1 MKARGIAVLC
11 LLAAIAGVSA
21 PAWAQNEKIDGPGTA
36 APEMDMAAMM
46 EAMTPGEPHKQLA
59 RMAGDWTFTNKMWM
73 APGAP
78 PSESTGTMHAEMILG
93 GRYVQSVWK
102 GNMMGQPFEG
112 HGTDGYDNLAKQHVG
127 TWVDNM
133 GTGILYST
141 GTCDNAG
148 KVCTANGDMIDPMTK
163 KKGSIKSVTTWT
175 DNNNFKL
182 ELFGRDGNGQEMKM
196 MEMVL
201 KRKS

>member
-1 MKARGIAVLC
+1 MKVRGIAVLC
-11 LLAAIAGVSA
+11 LFMALPVL
-21 PAWAQNEKIDGPGTA
+21 AQNEKIDGPGTA
-36 APEMDMAAMM
+36 APEMDMQAMM
-46 EAMTPGEPHKQLA
+46 AAMTPGAPHKQLA

-78 PSESTGTMHAEMILG
+78 PAESTGTMTAEMILG

-102 GNMMGQPFEG
+102 GNLMGQPFEG
-112 HGTDGYDNLAKQHVG
+112 RGTDGYDNVARQHVSS
-127 TWVDNM
+127 WVDNM
-133 GTGILYST
+133 GTGILYMT
-141 GTCDNAG
+141 GSCDAEG
-148 KVCTANGDMIDPMTK
+148 KVCTSSGDMIDPVTNK
-163 KKGSIKSVTTWT
+163 PGSMKTVTTWT
-175 DNNNFKL
+175 DNDNFKF

>member
-11 LLAAIAGVSA
+11 LLATMSV

-46 EAMTPGEPHKQLA
+46 EAMTPGEAHKQLA

-148 KVCTANGDMIDPMTK
+148 KVCTANGDMIDPVTK